1 MKNWKHFRRFAA
13 MMLVLALAVPCFGA
27 LADDSSSYPAAKSE
41 TVAALLEVQDFKFFD
56 KEEGIGSGSSIPVY
70 TAPSEDSLR
79 LADGKACCNLNTRIA
94 VAGYTDDGW
103 LLVKYEIKDE
113 KKRTTKKSVWDISR
127 RNMPKEPK
135 PAGER

>member
-56 KEEGIGSGSSIPVY
+56 NEEGIGSGSTSMGVDYGVY
-70 TAPSEDSLR
+70 PQARIFTV
-79 LADGKACCNLNTRIA
+79 GCNLS
-94 VAGYTDDGW
+94 
-103 LLVKYEIKDE
+103 L
-113 KKRTTKKSVWDISR
+113 
-127 RNMPKEPK
+127 
-135 PAGER
+135 